1 MANLKNV
8 VYISAENYATLVETG
23 SITVGG
29 VTYNYDENDLYL
41 VPTAP
46 YDGVSGTHDGTN

>member
-23 SITVGG
+23 SVTVDG

-41 VPTAP
+41 VP
-46 YDGVSGTHDGTN
+46 YDGTNPQSAQSV